1 MTNQYIIH
9 NSRRICGGFF
19 FSFLPFLLFPDVI
32 LDEFSESQRSRDE
45 ATGSSAVAMLTRSS
59 EASLRGERRRRLNT
73 HSVAAIIFAGEVG
86 DVRSRRSVVRFH
98 FLPRKVLLGFKCLVL
113 SFWVLRSSS
122 SRSLVSYLQLPS
134 TQLQE
139 FFS

>member
-19 FSFLPFLLFPDVI
+19 FFHPFLLFPDVI

-59 EASLRGERRRRLNT
+59 EASLQGERRRRLNT
-73 HSVAAIIFAGEVG
+73 HLVAAIIFAGEVG
-86 DVRSRRSVVRFH
+86 DKRSCASIFYLV
-98 FLPRKVLLGFKCLVL
+98 KCCWGL
-113 SFWVLRSSS
+113 SGVFGC
-122 SRSLVSYLQLPS
+122 
-134 TQLQE
+134 
-139 FFS
+139 